1 MIKDVK
7 IPIETTELI
16 NQISDNARGK
26 LFTAIMVYASTG
38 LIPTFEIAEFE
49 KGKYEALKDFFLDM
63 IRRQK
68 KKALELSDTRKE
80 ARLQRKDLKQKK

>member
-26 LFTAIMVYASTG
+26 LFTTIMVYASTG
-38 LIPTFEIAEFE
+38 LIPTFQIEEHEAN
-49 KGKYEALKDFFLDM
+49 KYDTLKDFFIEM

-68 KKALELSDTRKE
+68 EKARELAVIRNN
-80 ARLQRKDLKQKK
+80 ARMKRKDTKPKK